1 MHRFGFHIYSI
12 FLSAF
17 FGGGCLSSV
26 VSASDASG
34 NTYKIYSDGDQVHI
48 VAGNLKR
55 TINIKD
61 RDVYTTSIAVAGEK
75 MLAAA
80 NELSFCIEK
89 AVPNSCPVGLNPKAA
104 GSVTQETTM
113 SDSTDALSIKKEG
126 GSVSAEEVKWQ
137 YPRVFTGKT
146 WGCVFNLVKYQY
158 STPQPGIRQLIIRNR
173 ALNDAALS
181 GVAINIFYQIYDG
194 YPVIRK
200 WVEINNNSSNWI
212 KLSDLV
218 IDDIRLKEEFL
229 NRTFLT
235 PSERGAV
242 SSIVG
247 FSNSKQTR
255 GAVFASEIPSALR
268 IINDNGAMGY
278 NEEHFEWILG
288 PAESFASEPVF
299 IYGYSGDVVKT
310 ISGSSIP
317 LDRAVEGPFKRF
329 LKEHIGVAS
338 TQVEIPAPQWAT
350 WSNFGPNVT
359 DAIVRRQAQIAARAG
374 FVLFELD
381 DGWQRGRLGITPDP
395 DRFGDLLS
403 TCQYVRSLGLRM
415 GLWVSCYRLRD
426 SEDIKA
432 LPDAPSVPEIRRL
445 SGVAMSFS
453 SPWSKY
459 YGNQLAFLHDYYGAI
474 YFKQDFT
481 NIKFGDFAQG
491 HYSRSLKE
499 SLLRGLRGLF
509 ESQDI
514 LRRQAPEAANQI
526 THEIYWGTPGVPCDL
541 AVLKHAVLFHIP
553 PNDYSGT
560 FHYTNRRPKADPD
573 EIRQK
578 LIRGCSNA
586 RNRFYLH
593 RGLPLECIEYF
604 GAATYNSK
612 GSLTPE
618 VQDRQVCSWLMGA
631 PLLYSG
637 DLTTLTEDNIKR
649 YRNRFDIIK
658 RLESQY
664 GVYRNFQYS
673 GVPAPTDT
681 DWHWWGKLNEK
692 GEGAVVVIR
701 GNGGKEKRAVNIPWV
716 LPQKRYQVTA
726 LFGEKELGTFK
737 GSDLINGELKIALPK
752 YGQEI
757 LEVKRK

>member
-1 MHRFGFHIYSI
+1 MHRFGFLIYSI
-12 FLSAF
+12 FLLSAI
-17 FGGGCLSSV
+17 SP
-26 VSASDASG
+26 SDAADNS
-34 NTYKIYSDGDQVHI
+34 YKIYSDSDQVHI
-48 VAGNLKR
+48 FAGDLKR
-55 TINIKD
+55 TINVKGG
-61 RDVYTTSIAVAGEK
+61 DVYTTSIEVAGEK
-75 MLAAA
+75 ILAGAA

-89 AVPNSCPVGLNPKAA
+89 AVPNRCPVGLNPKTA
-104 GSVTQETTM
+104 GSVTQKTTM
-113 SDSTDALSIKKEG
+113 SDSKDALSIKKES
-126 GSVSAEEVKWQ
+126 GSISLGEVMWQ
-137 YPRVFTGKT
+137 GPRVFTGKT
-146 WGCVFNLVKYQY
+146 WGGVFNFVNCQY
-158 STPQPGIRQLIIRNR
+158 SSPEPGIRQLIIRTR
-173 ALNDAALS
+173 TLNDTILS

-212 KLSDLV
+212 KLSDLI
-218 IDDIRLKEEFL
+218 IDDIQLKQEFL

-247 FSNSKQTR
+247 FSNSKQTK
-255 GAVFASEIPSALR
+255 GAVFASEVPSALR
-268 IINDNGAMGY
+268 IINDNGSMGY
-278 NEEHFEWILG
+278 NKEHFEWILG
-288 PAESFASEPVF
+288 PAESFVSEPIF

-310 ISGSSIP
+310 ISADSIP
-317 LDRAVEGPFKRF
+317 LDRAVERPFKRF

-350 WSNFGPNVT
+350 WTNFGPEVT
-359 DAIVRRQAQIAARAG
+359 DAIVREQAEIAARAG

-381 DGWQRGRLGITPDP
+381 DGWQRGRLGVTPDP

-415 GLWVSCYRLRD
+415 GLWVSCFRLRD

-459 YGNQLAFLHDYYGAI
+459 YGNQLVYLHDYYGAT

-481 NIKFGDFAQG
+481 NIKFGDFAEG
-491 HYSRSLKE
+491 HYSRSSKE

-509 ESQDI
+509 DSQDI
-514 LRRQAPEAANQI
+514 LRSLAPEVANEI

-541 AVLKHAVLFHIP
+541 AALKHAVLYHIP
-553 PNDYSGT
+553 PNDYSGVG
-560 FHYTNRRPKADPD
+560 HWKQRVGASDWWDSADPKTLG
-573 EIRQK
+573 QQ
-578 LIRGCSNA
+578 LLNGCFNA
-586 RNRFYLH
+586 RNRFYWH
-593 RGLPLECIEYF
+593 RGLPLESLEYYC
-604 GAATYNSK
+604 AATVNWK
-612 GSLTPE
+612 GSLTAE
-618 VQDRQVCSWLMGA
+618 IQDRQVCSWLMGA
-631 PLLYSG
+631 PLVYSG
-637 DLTTLTEDNIKR
+637 DLASLTEENIKR

-658 RLESQY
+658 RLNREY
-664 GVYRNFQYS
+664 GIYRNFQYS

-681 DWHWWGKLNEK
+681 DWHWWGKLNENR
-692 GEGAVVVIR
+692 EGAVVVLR

-716 LPQKRYQVTA
+716 LPQKRYQLTA

-737 GSDLINGELKIALPK
+737 GSDLINGKLKVTLPE

>member
-1 MHRFGFHIYSI
+1 MHRSGFLIYSI
-12 FLSAF
+12 FLLSAI
-17 FGGGCLSSV
+17 SP
-26 VSASDASG
+26 SAADNS
-34 NTYKIYSDGDQVHI
+34 YKIYSDRDQVHI
-48 VAGNLKR
+48 FAGDLKR
-55 TINIKD
+55 TINIKGG
-61 RDVYTTSIAVAGEK
+61 DVYTTSIEVAGEK
-75 MLAAA
+75 ILASAA

-89 AVPNSCPVGLNPKAA
+89 AVPNRCPVGLDPKTG
-104 GSVTQETTM
+104 GSVTQKTTM
-113 SDSTDALSIKKEG
+113 SNSTDALRIKKES
-126 GSVSAEEVKWQ
+126 GSISPGEVMWQ
-137 YPRVFTGKT
+137 DPRFFTGKT
-146 WGCVFNLVKYQY
+146 WGGVFNLVKYQY
-158 STPQPGIRQLIIRNR
+158 SNPQPGIRQLIIRNR
-173 ALNDAALS
+173 SLNDAILS

-212 KLSDLV
+212 KLSDLI
-218 IDDIRLKEEFL
+218 IDDIQLKQEFL

-247 FSNSKQTR
+247 FSNSKQTK
-255 GAVFASEIPSALR
+255 GAVLASEVPSALR
-268 IINDNGAMGY
+268 IINDNGSMGY
-278 NEEHFEWILG
+278 NKEHFEWILG
-288 PAESFASEPVF
+288 PAESFVSEPVF

-310 ISGSSIP
+310 VSADSIP
-317 LDRAVEGPFKRF
+317 LDRAVERPFKRF

-350 WSNFGPNVT
+350 WTNFGPEVT
-359 DAIVRRQAQIAARAG
+359 DAIVREQAEIAARAG

-381 DGWQRGRLGITPDP
+381 DGWQRGRLGVTPDP
-395 DRFGDLLS
+395 DRFPDLLS

-445 SGVAMSFS
+445 KGVAMSFS

-459 YGNQLAFLHDYYGAI
+459 YGNQLAYLHDYYGAT

-491 HYSRSLKE
+491 HYSRSSKE

-514 LRRQAPEAANQI
+514 LRRQVPEVANQL

-541 AVLKHAVLFHIP
+541 AILKHAVLYHIP
-553 PNDYSGT
+553 PNDYSGACHDSGWQGKT
-560 FHYTNRRPKADPD
+560 DP
-573 EIRQK
+573 EKLRQELLK
-578 LIRGCSNA
+578 GCSNA

-593 RGLPLECIEYF
+593 RGLPLESIEYY
-604 GAATYNSK
+604 GAATVNWK
-612 GSLTPE
+612 GSLTAE
-618 VQDRQVCSWLMGA
+618 IQDRQVCSWLMGA

-637 DLTTLTEDNIKR
+637 DLASLTEENIER

-658 RLESQY
+658 RLNREY
-664 GVYRNFQYS
+664 GIYRNFQYS

-692 GEGAVVVIR
+692 GDGAVVVIR

-716 LPQKRYQVTA
+716 LPQKRYKLTA

-737 GSDLINGELKIALPK
+737 GSDLINGKLKIALPK